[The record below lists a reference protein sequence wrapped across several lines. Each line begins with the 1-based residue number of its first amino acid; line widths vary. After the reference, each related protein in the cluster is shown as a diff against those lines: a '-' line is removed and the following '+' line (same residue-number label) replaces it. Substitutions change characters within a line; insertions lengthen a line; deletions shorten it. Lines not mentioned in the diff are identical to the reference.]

1 MSQLLSIIQRLQ
13 AMQKTEAHEDI
24 PQRLFEVN
32 GKTLCQVKYFPGTKT
47 FEVEEYDKDSN
58 KQKYQFDDIDIT
70 AIEIFEIVQEE
81 KNPS

>member
-1 MSQLLSIIQRLQ
+1 
-13 AMQKTEAHEDI
+13 
-24 PQRLFEVN
+24 
-32 GKTLCQVKYFPGTKT
+32 LCQVKYFPGTKT

>member
-13 AMQKTEAHEDI
+13 SMQKTEGNEEV

-32 GKTLCQVKYFPGTKT
+32 GKTLCQVKYFPVTQT